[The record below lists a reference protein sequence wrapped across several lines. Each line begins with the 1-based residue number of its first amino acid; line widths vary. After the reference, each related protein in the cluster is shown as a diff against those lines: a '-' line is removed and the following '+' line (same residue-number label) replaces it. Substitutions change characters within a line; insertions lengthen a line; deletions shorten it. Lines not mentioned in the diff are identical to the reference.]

1 MIRTISGNIFLP
13 LNLQTDKVMTQIM
26 KIKTK
31 RRKTYIMMNSN
42 ANSKQVICD
51 LLCKTIQ
58 ATQAG
63 DDLVELRYDPIKEI
77 VHADFIESYDARQIN
92 VAMDSGWAMIK
103 DIVNNINIG

>member
-1 MIRTISGNIFLP
+1 MQQKETMI
-13 LNLQTDKVMTQIM
+13 
-26 KIKTK
+26 KIHTK
-31 RRKTYIMMNSN
+31 RRKAYIVMNSN

-63 DDLVELRYDPIKEI
+63 DDLTALRYDPKEEI
-77 VHADFIESYDARQIN
+77 VHADFRSAYDLRQIN

-103 DIVNNINIG
+103 DIVNHINIG